1 MSMKNFEELYRKAEE
16 GKATQEELAQI
27 AEEIVTARKVNKILQ
42 EEEADLFSE
51 AEASEAAGA
60 KAASEKIEDLAEE
73 EAPKKRLKKEKGAK
87 KGPTIEPAS
96 EESMKRLLRRHR
108 IIQVIIGVVT
118 VLVVLAVVW
127 GGRTFMVMENAS
139 KNTNVSREQAIEIAK
154 DLVIE
159 EHGASSSSIVVTD
172 VESHLNTGD
181 GMNHATRI
189 YEIDLRDGT
198 NEYEIRVNGR
208 TGETHLTDMDWDDH
222 DFDHDF
228 D

>member
-1 MSMKNFEELYRKAEE
+1 MSTKKFDELYKKAQE
-16 GKATQEELAQI
+16 GTATQEELAQL

-51 AEASEAAGA
+51 REAREEGRDEAANADTAETA
-60 KAASEKIEDLAEE
+60 KEKLSEKFGKED
-73 EAPKKRLKKEKGAK
+73 RSAK
-87 KGPTIEPAS
+87 KGPTIDPAS

-127 GGRTFMVMENAS
+127 GGRTYMVVHNAS
-139 KNTNVSREQAIEIAK
+139 QNSKYTRDDAIEIAK
-154 DLVIE
+154 ELVVE
-159 EHGASSSSIVVTD
+159 EHGASSSNVVVTD
-172 VESHLNTGD
+172 VESHLNSGE
-181 GMNHATRI
+181 GMNHASRI

-198 NEYEIRVNGR
+198 NEYEVRVNAR
-208 TGETHLTDMDWDDH
+208 TGESHLTDMEWDDH